1 MRYKL
6 QHRIPA
12 VQMFGRFADPKR
24 ETVWKTIAQS
34 DDRQFLEDQKAKI
47 TEGDRRAERQYR
59 IVDEEERN
67 DVWRR

>member
-6 QHRIPA
+6 QHRVPS
-12 VQMFGRFADPKR
+12 VQVFGRYADPNR
-24 ETVWKTIAQS
+24 EMVWKTIAKS

-47 TEGDRRAERQYR
+47 TEGNRWKERQYR
-59 IVDEEERN
+59 IVDEEERH

>member
-6 QHRIPA
+6 QHRIPS
-12 VQMFGRFADPKR
+12 VQMFVRFADPKR

-34 DDRQFLEDQKAKI
+34 DDRQFLEDQKVKI

-59 IVDEEERN
+59 IVDEEERH

>member
-6 QHRIPA
+6 QHRIPS

-34 DDRQFLEDQKAKI
+34 DDRQ
-47 TEGDRRAERQYR
+47 YR